1 MDVMNYFK
9 NFDYKDLKSY
19 RQIAFVLLVIG
30 GLNWGF
36 VGLFGMNFV
45 GSIFGGFL
53 SRLVFIIVGVAAG
66 YECYMFY
73 MDNFAKKAS
82 SGAKRSK

>member
-9 NFDYKDLKSY
+9 NFNYKDLKSY
-19 RQIAFVLLVIG
+19 RPIAYILLVIG

-36 VGLFGMNFV
+36 TALGFNLV
-45 GSIFGGFL
+45 GSIFGPL
-53 SRLVFIIVGVAAG
+53 ARLIYLVVGVAAG

-73 MDNFAKKAS
+73 MENFANKGS
-82 SGAKRSK
+82 SGNNNP